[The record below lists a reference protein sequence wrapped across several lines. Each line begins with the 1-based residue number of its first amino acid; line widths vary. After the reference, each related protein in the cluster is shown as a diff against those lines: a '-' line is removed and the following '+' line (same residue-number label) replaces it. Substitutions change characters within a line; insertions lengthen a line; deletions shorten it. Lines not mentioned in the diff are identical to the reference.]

1 MKKFLIAGSSLAAVA
16 AAGSAGAVD
25 VTLGGSIDMGVEFGL
40 GKNAN
45 NLAFSSAFN
54 EVNLSIK
61 AAHTTDGGLMFGG
74 AFSLGTTASIEFDP
88 YADAAGD
95 KFLAKRTVDGRT
107 NIAANLWNVSGGG
120 AVAAAQVVSVKINSS
135 WLGIDKGQTEYTLP
149 LGAFGSHNI
158 CKIAGRANLATS
170 YGGSVSL
177 GHVSGVG
184 MYDGTGKAWAIT
196 KTGKGVTAR
205 SSYVAISHKSGYL
218 PAMAFH
224 PTGTY
229 TYATATVDD
238 RTAKGSDGDSW
249 VASQSTWSF
258 GMDHG
263 NVVVKNSAFKSDLA
277 VTARYDDYGTTVA
290 KYERVMP
297 GLKVE
302 LPGGGVV
309 EDAAVR
315 LGPFMEVMMSSSETK
330 MVVGAACLEGNEAS
344 KTAFFL
350 DNAAD
355 VMTVSDASIYIE
367 GGFGK
372 LTLQT
377 GSYAG
382 GVTSIAG
389 AGDVADINAG
399 GLVVITQGVG
409 LFGANPYLA
418 VDLAKGD
425 SLGALE
431 VITGGI
437 IDMGDLYAAVDVA
450 LDNPSDVFGVS
461 AWDLGLAY
469 DMGDLSLGFATDSS
483 SDWGLSASMAIAG
496 FGVKTV
502 FGSSSSGDHTKSGI
516 TYSVRASTALNG
528 FKLALGFDQ
537 DLEPTVGVSYDLGG
551 LVLSAGYDAGDEGGS
566 LGAKLSF

>member
-40 GKNAN
+40 GKNAS

-95 KFLAKRTVDGRT
+95 KFLAKRTLDGRT
-107 NIAANLWNVSGGG
+107 DITANLWNVSGGG
-120 AVAAAQVVSVKINSS
+120 AVEGAQVVSVKINSS
-135 WLGIDKGQTEYTLP
+135 WLGIDKGQEELTLAVP
-149 LGAFGSHNI
+149 DFNAGNI
-158 CKIAGRANLATS
+158 CKLAGR
-170 YGGSVSL
+170 GSFTTTL
-177 GHVSGVG
+177 DSG
-184 MYDGTGKAWAIT
+184 DGDAAWALMVPNEAGTRADVVI
-196 KTGKGVTAR
+196 GNN
-205 SSYVAISHKSGYL
+205 SSYALADNVRSIDGYL
-218 PAMAFH
+218 PAGQMAYIANSDDDESFS
-224 PTGTY
+224 GT
-229 TYATATVDD
+229 
-238 RTAKGSDGDSW
+238 W
-249 VASQSTWSF
+249 NVAYSSGQGNKIRVQLKTELSVSSQT
-258 GMDHG
+258 
-263 NVVVKNSAFKSDLA
+263 L
-277 VTARYDDYGTTVA
+277 GTTISNYIMHDGFNVDLD
-290 KYERVMP
+290 
-297 GLKVE
+297 GT
-302 LPGGGVV
+302 GGFEVPSAQMFV
-309 EDAAVR
+309 
-315 LGPFMEVMMSSSETK
+315 GPFMEVMMASSETK

-350 DNAAD
+350 DNASD
-355 VMTVSDASIYIE
+355 VMTVSDASVYIE

-450 LDNPSDVFGVS
+450 LDNPSDVFGIS

>member
-25 VTLGGSIDMGVEFGL
+25 VTLGGTIDMGVDFGL
-40 GKNAN
+40 GKSSN

-54 EVNLSIK
+54 EVSLSIK

-74 AFSLGTTASIEFDP
+74 GFSLGTTASIEFDP

-135 WLGIDKGQTEYTLP
+135 WLGIDKGQTEYSLP
-149 LGAFGSHNI
+149 LGAFESHNI
-158 CKIAGRANLATS
+158 CKFAGRGSIESEAWSS
-170 YGGSVSL
+170 YAGLYTADPSGRYV
-177 GHVSGVG
+177 GVTGKSGVTDAG
-184 MYDGTGKAWAIT
+184 DLAL
-196 KTGKGVTAR
+196 
-205 SSYVAISHKSGYL
+205 SSVQGGYL
-218 PAMAFH
+218 PAGQYFRGLEVSVSANETQDTSSYALFTIGDDNNQLLTSRGAMAFV
-224 PTGTY
+224 TNGSGTTSASVSLKA
-229 TYATATVDD
+229 TYAGDPSGNTASVVIEAYSKAAVDVDGDGTVDV
-238 RTAKGSDGDSW
+238 RS
-249 VASQSTWSF
+249 
-258 GMDHG
+258 
-263 NVVVKNSAFKSDLA
+263 
-277 VTARYDDYGTTVA
+277 
-290 KYERVMP
+290 
-297 GLKVE
+297 
-302 LPGGGVV
+302 
-309 EDAAVR
+309 AAVFA
-315 LGPFMEVMMSSSETK
+315 GPFMEVMMASSETK

-350 DNAAD
+350 NNASKI
-355 VMTVSDASIYIE
+355 MTVSDASIYIE

-377 GSYAG
+377 GDYAG
-382 GVTSIAG
+382 GVSSIAG
-389 AGDVADINAG
+389 AGDAADIDAG
-399 GLVVITQGVG
+399 GLVVVAQGVG

-437 IDMGDLYAAVDVA
+437 IDMGDLYVAVDVA

-516 TYSVRASTALNG
+516 TYSVSASTALNG

>member
-1 MKKFLIAGSSLAAVA
+1 MIEAYSKA
-16 AAGSAGAVD
+16 AVD
-25 VTLGGSIDMGVEFGL
+25 V
-40 GKNAN
+40 
-45 NLAFSSAFN
+45 
-54 EVNLSIK
+54 
-61 AAHTTDGGLMFGG
+61 DGDG
-74 AFSLGTTASIEFDP
+74 
-88 YADAAGD
+88 
-95 KFLAKRTVDGRT
+95 TVD
-107 NIAANLWNVSGGG
+107 V
-120 AVAAAQVVSVKINSS
+120 
-135 WLGIDKGQTEYTLP
+135 
-149 LGAFGSHNI
+149 
-158 CKIAGRANLATS
+158 
-170 YGGSVSL
+170 
-177 GHVSGVG
+177 
-184 MYDGTGKAWAIT
+184 
-196 KTGKGVTAR
+196 R
-205 SSYVAISHKSGYL
+205 S
-218 PAMAFH
+218 
-224 PTGTY
+224 
-229 TYATATVDD
+229 
-238 RTAKGSDGDSW
+238 
-249 VASQSTWSF
+249 
-258 GMDHG
+258 
-263 NVVVKNSAFKSDLA
+263 
-277 VTARYDDYGTTVA
+277 
-290 KYERVMP
+290 
-297 GLKVE
+297 
-302 LPGGGVV
+302 
-309 EDAAVR
+309 AAVFA
-315 LGPFMEVMMSSSETK
+315 GPFMEVMMASSDTK
-330 MVVGAACLEGNEAS
+330 MVVGAACLEGSEAS

-350 DNAAD
+350 DNASD

>member
-1 MKKFLIAGSSLAAVA
+1 MKKFLIVGSSLAPLFCA
-16 AAGSAGAVD
+16 ATAGAVD
-25 VTLGGSIDMGVEFGL
+25 ITLGGSIDMGIEFGL
-40 GKNAN
+40 GKNSDELSVKAGYSHV
-45 NLAFSSAFN
+45 A
-54 EVNLSIK
+54 LSIS
-61 AAHTTDGGLMFGG
+61 AAHTTHGGLAFGG
-74 AFSLGTTASIEFDP
+74 KFGLSTSTEIGFNP
-88 YADAAGD
+88 YTDANGD
-95 KFLAKRTVDGRT
+95 RFMAKRTVDGRT
-107 NIAANLWNVSGGG
+107 NITANIYNVSGG
-120 AVAAAQVVSVKINSS
+120 AKVTSDNVVSVKINSN
-135 WLGIDKGQTEYTLP
+135 WLGVDQGQVEHTLA
-149 LGAFGSHNI
+149 LVSFTSSNI
-158 CKIAGRANLATS
+158 CKLAGRGTV
-170 YGGSVSL
+170 YGGGQYGGVYTTDP
-177 GHVSGVG
+177 SGKYFGDSIKTV
-184 MYDGTGKAWAIT
+184 TGGGDFAADSA
-196 KTGKGVTAR
+196 GDD
-205 SSYVAISHKSGYL
+205 YL
-218 PAMAFH
+218 PAGQFLGALSVNVYAAN
-224 PTGTY
+224 PTY
-229 TYATATVDD
+229 TVSNDFNTGY
-238 RTAKGSDGDSW
+238 
-249 VASQSTWSF
+249 QSL
-258 GMDHG
+258 
-263 NVVVKNSAFKSDLA
+263 K
-277 VTARYDDYGTTVA
+277 TTH
-290 KYERVMP
+290 
-297 GLKVE
+297 
-302 LPGGGVV
+302 GGVAMITAGLGENPTDKQSLKATWADSGNLVTRIV
-309 EDAAVR
+309 EAYSKAAVDVDADGKFDV
-315 LGPFMEVMMSSSETK
+315 LNAAVFAGPFMEVMMSSSETK

-350 DNAAD
+350 DNASD
-355 VMTVSDASIYIE
+355 VMTVSDASVYIE

-450 LDNPSDVFGVS
+450 LDNPSDVFGIS

>member
-107 NIAANLWNVSGGG
+107 DITANLWNVSGGG
-120 AVAAAQVVSVKINSS
+120 AVEGAQVVSVKINSS

-158 CKIAGRANLATS
+158 CKIAGRGTVNNAK
-170 YGGSVSL
+170 SVFV
-177 GHVSGVG
+177 GYVTPDTG
-184 MYDGTGKAWAIT
+184 MYDGTGNAWRQT
-196 KTGKGVTAR
+196 KVGLGVSAF
-205 SSYVAISHKSGYL
+205 SQEFGVSHKSGYL
-218 PAMAFH
+218 PAAQYG
-224 PTGTY
+224 PTY
-229 TYATATVDD
+229 TYTSATATVNN
-238 RTAKGSDGDSW
+238 RVDSNTNIW
-249 VASQSTWSF
+249 SKPASETLDIF
-258 GMDHG
+258 NMDWG
-263 NVVVKNSAFKSDLA
+263 KVWIANSALEVKQT
-277 VTARYDDYGTTVA
+277 VVARYDDYGTTVA
-290 KYERVMP
+290 VGSLIVPPMNV
-297 GLKVE
+297 GLPNSVN
-302 LPGGGVV
+302 VTNAV
-309 EDAAVR
+309 VR
-315 LGPFMEVMMSSSETK
+315 LGPFMEVKMASSDTK

-355 VMTVSDASIYIE
+355 VMTVSDASVYIE

-431 VITGGI
+431 VITGGV

-502 FGSSSSGDHTKSGI
+502 FSSSSSGDHTKSGI

>member
-1 MKKFLIAGSSLAAVA
+1 MRKFLIAGSSLAAIA

-45 NLAFSSAFN
+45 NLAFSTA
-54 EVNLSIK
+54 VNAVSLSIK

-74 AFSLGTTASIEFDP
+74 GFSLGTTASIEFDP

-135 WLGIDKGQTEYTLP
+135 WLGIDKGQTEYSLP
-149 LGAFGSHNI
+149 LGAFESHNI
-158 CKIAGRANLATS
+158 CKFAGR
-170 YGGSVSL
+170 GSIESQ
-177 GHVSGVG
+177 
-184 MYDGTGKAWAIT
+184 
-196 KTGKGVTAR
+196 AR
-205 SSYVAISHKSGYL
+205 SSYAGLYTADPSGRYVGVTGKSGVTDARDLALSSVSGQAQYL
-218 PAMAFH
+218 PAGQYFRGLEVQVSASSPTDTSSYALFSIGDDNNQLLTSRGAMAFV
-224 PTGTY
+224 TNGSGSTSKSVSLKA
-229 TYATATVDD
+229 TYAGDPSGSTASVVIEAYSKAAVDVDGDGTVDV
-238 RTAKGSDGDSW
+238 RS
-249 VASQSTWSF
+249 
-258 GMDHG
+258 
-263 NVVVKNSAFKSDLA
+263 
-277 VTARYDDYGTTVA
+277 
-290 KYERVMP
+290 
-297 GLKVE
+297 
-302 LPGGGVV
+302 
-309 EDAAVR
+309 AAVFA
-315 LGPFMEVMMSSSETK
+315 GPFMEVMMASSETK

-483 SDWGLSASMAIAG
+483 SEWGLSASMAIAG